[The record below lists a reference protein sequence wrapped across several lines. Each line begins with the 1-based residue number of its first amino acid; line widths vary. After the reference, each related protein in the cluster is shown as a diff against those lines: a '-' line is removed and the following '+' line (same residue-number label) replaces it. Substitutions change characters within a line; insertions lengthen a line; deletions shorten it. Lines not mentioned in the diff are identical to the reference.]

1 MSYSPLRYLGR
12 RVSVVPGPRIGT
24 QGHTLTSQ
32 LAAGELREDDLR
44 AGRFLVELAY
54 GDDAVNFFAEVIFL
68 QVEHINSGAAGVDF
82 AAGVV
87 DHGDELADGR
97 NVELL
102 DFLFHHGGGESRHAR
117 NCAKQR
123 GHVHSGIA
131 DGGDFQAVHALL
143 DDGVETEESEE

>member
-54 GDDAVNFFAEVIFL
+54 RDDAVNFFAEVIFL

-102 DFLFHHGGGESRHAR
+102 DFLFHHGRGKGGHAGDG
-117 NCAKQR
+117 AEQG
-123 GHVHSGIA
+123 GHVHSWIA
-131 DGGDFQAVHALL
+131 DGGDFEAVHPFL
-143 DDGVETEESEE
+143 DDGVETEEGKK